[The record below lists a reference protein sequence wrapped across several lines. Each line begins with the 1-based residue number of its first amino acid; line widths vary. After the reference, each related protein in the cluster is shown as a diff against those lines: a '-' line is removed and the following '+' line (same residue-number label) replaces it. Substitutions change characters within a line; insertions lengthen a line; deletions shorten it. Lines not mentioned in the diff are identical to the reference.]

1 MGEGR
6 VAVRPVLAD
15 VGRINMLFAVRT
27 SPPGD
32 GWLCLGAPW
41 TWAGVFAGEVARVRE
56 HLARLSG
63 VAEEQVEPRVA
74 ASVFYQGL
82 ATRVLSPVLA
92 AGVCHGVLVEAARLW
107 WDPHREGSVV
117 LGTCQEEAVP
127 VVGGMAGVA
136 DWIERTVLLGV
147 LEQVAREVREVV
159 KVAPGL
165 LRGNIAASL
174 AGAAGALGRDRP
186 EYGAAAEEVTRD
198 LLRRPC
204 LEGSGGY
211 TDTDQVGAAVFRRTT
226 CCLYYRV
233 RGGGYC
239 GDCALEP

>member
-1 MGEGR
+1 MGDGM

-15 VGRINMLFAVRT
+15 VGRINMMFAVRT
-27 SPPGD
+27 PPPGA
-32 GWLCLGAPW
+32 GWLSLGAPQ
-41 TWAGVFAGEVARVRE
+41 TWAGVFASEVARVRE

-63 VAEEQVEPRVA
+63 VTEEQVERRVA

-82 ATRVLSPVLA
+82 ATRMLSPVLA
-92 AGVCHGVLVEAARLW
+92 AGVCHGVLVEATRLW

-117 LGTCQEEAVP
+117 LRTCQEWAVP
-127 VVGGMAGVA
+127 VAGGTAEVA

-159 KVAPGL
+159 KVAPRL

-174 AGAAGALGRDRP
+174 AGAARALGQDRL
-186 EYGAAAEEVTRD
+186 EYRAAAEEVTRD

-204 LEGSGGY
+204 LVGSGGH
-211 TDTDQVGAAVFRRTT
+211 TDTDRSGAAVFRRTT

-233 RGGGYC
+233 PGGGYC
-239 GDCALEP
+239 GDCALRP